1 MKKMMRSTF
10 GRLFNKNWMLAA
22 TLICGASVFTSCSES
37 SDNPAPENAK
47 NRKEFI
53 KHTRENLKD
62 IAENLNFTSWGFAN
76 RINQEF
82 NTTVLN
88 NPEFEKAIIPLFTQ
102 KIQEG
107 IQPVEEGSELAAMG
121 YKQYATIDL
130 TKFNYRF
137 TMKED
142 GSGFDVEEADDFEMI
157 INGYSPKTE
166 QWEKGLRKLTLQA
179 SGDTYK
185 QLAKR
190 LGNEETAVVILVP
203 SEFKFNIASM
213 VPGSWMEAFKGAF
226 TNTVTMSGESEYM
239 NPKTDA
245 IGITGVLTTGLPDTP
260 DGDHRADA
268 TDLYFDIANDPVA
281 NEASM
286 KFSFGHNDKSMIELE
301 ATANYTD
308 KEIDLTD
315 FSQFTTSGKIL
326 DVLVALMSGGKLEG
340 SLTLNDDLTSEIS
353 ISDCG
358 KAMQLQREM
367 AHARRNYADQA
378 TIEEYTKQLNELM
391 SAKMT
396 CKGVN
401 QVIPMKLQTEKFGVD
416 YWAMPAFNFADEKG
430 YVPFTELLDKE
441 SVEYAINIVDHA
453 AEPMAGAIVTV
464 RQLLQFVQTFI
475 MQMRVNQAQAQ
486 AGNE

>member
-1 MKKMMRSTF
+1 MKRLIYLMM
-10 GRLFNKNWMLAA
+10 AVA
-22 TLICGASVFTSCSES
+22 LICSASVFTSCSVNDDNS
-37 SDNPAPENAK
+37 SKTANE

-62 IAENLNFTSWGFAN
+62 IAENLNFGSWDLAN
-76 RINQEF
+76 KINQNF
-82 NTTVLN
+82 NTNVLN

-102 KIQEG
+102 KIREG

-130 TKFNYRF
+130 TEFNYRF

-142 GSGFDVEEADDFEMI
+142 GSGFDVEPADDFEMI
-157 INGYSPKTE
+157 INSFLPVSK
-166 QWEKGLRKLTLQA
+166 KVVLDKLTLQA

-190 LGNEETAVVILVP
+190 LGNEELAVVILVP
-203 SEFKFNIASM
+203 SDFTFSIATTNT
-213 VPGSWMEAFKGAF
+213 GSWEEVFSGAFK
-226 TNTVTMSGESEYM
+226 NDVKMSGESEYM

-245 IGITGVLTTGLPDTP
+245 IGITGILKSAYSGKPD
-260 DGDHRADA
+260 RKRAADA
-268 TDLYFDIANDPVA
+268 TDLFFEIANDPVA
-281 NEASM
+281 NESSM

-301 ATANYTD
+301 AGTYYTD
-308 KEIDLTD
+308 KEID
-315 FSQFTTSGKIL
+315 FSQLTTSGRIL

-358 KAMQLQREM
+358 KALQLQKEM

-378 TIEEYTKQLNELM
+378 TIEGYTQQLNELV
-391 SAKMT
+391 SAQMT

-430 YVPFTELLDKE
+430 YVSIIDLLDKE

-486 AGNE
+486 AEAGNE

>member
-1 MKKMMRSTF
+1 MKKVLSWVF
-10 GRLFNKNWMLAA
+10 AA
-22 TLICGASVFTSCSES
+22 ALICGASVFTSCTEG

-47 NRKEFI
+47 DRKEFI
-53 KHTRENLKD
+53 KHTRENLKYL
-62 IAENLNFTSWGFAN
+62 AENLNFGSWQLTN
-76 RINQEF
+76 KINQEF

-102 KIQEG
+102 KIRETVK
-107 IQPVEEGSELAAMG
+107 PVEEGSELAAMG

-157 INGYSPKTE
+157 INGFNPTT
-166 QWEKGLRKLTLQA
+166 QQVEKGMRKLKLEA

-190 LGNEETAVVILVP
+190 LGNEELAVVILVP
-203 SEFKFNIASM
+203 SGFSFSIASM
-213 VPGSWMEAFKGAF
+213 VFGSWKDVFKGVF
-226 TNTVTMSGESEYM
+226 SNVFELSGESEFI

-245 IGITGVLTTGLPDTP
+245 VSIAGALKSEIGELPD
-260 DGDHRADA
+260 GKYAADA
-268 TDLYFDIANDPVA
+268 TDLFFEIANDPVA
-281 NEASM
+281 NESSM
-286 KFSFGHNDKSMIELE
+286 KFSFGHNGKNMIELG
-301 ATANYTD
+301 AVAKYTD
-308 KEIDLTD
+308 KQTD
-315 FSQFTTSGKIL
+315 FSQFTSSKSIL
-326 DVLVALMSGGKLEG
+326 DVLVALVSGGKLEG
-340 SLTLNDDLTSEIS
+340 SLTLNDDLNTDFS

-358 KAMQLQREM
+358 KAMQLQKEM

-378 TIEEYTKQLNELM
+378 TIEGYTQQLNELV

-430 YVPFTELLDKE
+430 YVPITELLDKE
-441 SVEYAINIVDHA
+441 SVEYGINIIDHA
-453 AEPMAGAIVTV
+453 AEPMAGSIITV

-475 MQMRVNQAQAQ
+475 MQMRVNQSQAQ
-486 AGNE
+486 NE

>member
-10 GRLFNKNWMLAA
+10 GRLFNKNWVLAA

-53 KHTRENLKD
+53 KHTRENLKYL
-62 IAENLNFTSWGFAN
+62 AENLNFHSWDRAN
-76 RINQEF
+76 KINQNF
-82 NTTVLN
+82 NTNVLN

-102 KIQEG
+102 KIRETV
-107 IQPVEEGSELAAMG
+107 QPVEEGSELAEMG

-130 TKFNYRF
+130 TDFNYRF

-157 INGYSPKTE
+157 INIIKAVQIVGKD
-166 QWEKGLRKLTLQA
+166 KLTLKA

-203 SEFKFNIASM
+203 SDFVFSIAAN
-213 VPGSWMEAFKGAF
+213 VGEKWIEGFKGAF
-226 TNTVTMSGESEYM
+226 TNVFELSGESEFM
-239 NPKTDA
+239 NPRTDV
-245 IGITGVLTTGLPDTP
+245 IGITGVLKSEFGAIP
-260 DGDHRADA
+260 GGQRAADA

-281 NEASM
+281 NESSM

-326 DVLVALMSGGKLEG
+326 DVLVAMISGSKLEG
-340 SLTLNDDLTSEIS
+340 SLTLNDDLTTDIS

-358 KAMQLQREM
+358 KALQLQSEM

-475 MQMRVNQAQAQ
+475 MQMRVEQAQAQ
-486 AGNE
+486 AEAGNE

>member
-1 MKKMMRSTF
+1 MKKMMH
-10 GRLFNKNWMLAA
+10 LVLAA

-62 IAENLNFTSWGFAN
+62 IAENLNFSSWDFAN
-76 RINQEF
+76 IINQGF

-102 KIQEG
+102 KIREG
-107 IQPVEEGSELAAMG
+107 IQPVEEGSELAEMG

-130 TKFNYRF
+130 TDFNYRF

-157 INGYSPKTE
+157 INKVAT
-166 QWEKGLRKLTLQA
+166 KATKHKLTLRA

-190 LGNEETAVVILVP
+190 LGSEELAVVILVP
-203 SEFKFNIASM
+203 SDFEFSIATNL
-213 VPGSWMEAFKGAF
+213 PEGWNEDFKGVF
-226 TNTVTMSGESEYM
+226 TNAFQMSGESEFI

-245 IGITGVLTTGLPDTP
+245 IGITGVLTTGVLGSP
-260 DGDHRADA
+260 DGQHAADA
-268 TDLYFDIANDPVA
+268 TELYFDIANDPVA

-286 KFSFGHNDKSMIELE
+286 KFSFGHNDKSMVELE
-301 ATANYTD
+301 ATGNYTD

-326 DVLVALMSGGKLEG
+326 DVLVALMSGGSLEG
-340 SLTLNDDLTSEIS
+340 TLTLNDDLTTAIS

-430 YVPFTELLDKE
+430 YVPITELLDKE
-441 SVEYAINIVDHA
+441 SVEYGINIIDHA

-475 MQMRVNQAQAQ
+475 MQARVSQAQAQ

>member
-1 MKKMMRSTF
+1 MN
-10 GRLFNKNWMLAA
+10 RLMQWALAA
-22 TLICGASVFTSCSES
+22 ALICGASVFTSCSES

-62 IAENLNFTSWGFAN
+62 LAENLNFSSWEVAN
-76 RINQEF
+76 KLNQEF

-88 NPEFEKAIIPLFTQ
+88 NPEFEKAILPLFIQ
-102 KIQEG
+102 KIREG

-121 YKQYATIDL
+121 YKQVATLDL

-157 INGYSPKTE
+157 INTVAPKAT
-166 QWEKGLRKLTLQA
+166 KNKLTLRA

-185 QLAKR
+185 QFAKR
-190 LGNEETAVVILVP
+190 LGKEELAVVILVP
-203 SEFKFNIASM
+203 SDFTFTLATNVDGKWIE
-213 VPGSWMEAFKGAF
+213 GFKGVF
-226 TNTVTMSGESEYM
+226 TNVFELSGESEYM

-245 IGITGVLTTGLPDTP
+245 IGITGVLTTGVVSP
-260 DGDHRADA
+260 DGQHAADA

-281 NEASM
+281 NESSM
-286 KFSFGHNDKSMIELE
+286 KFSFGHNDKSMVELE
-301 ATANYTD
+301 ATSKYID
-308 KEIDLTD
+308 KDID

-326 DVLVALMSGGKLEG
+326 DVLVALMSGGSLEG
-340 SLTLNDDLTSEIS
+340 TLTLNDDLTTEIS
-353 ISDCG
+353 INDCG
-358 KAMQLQREM
+358 KALQLQKEM

-378 TIEEYTKQLNELM
+378 TIEGYTQQLNELV

-441 SVEYAINIVDHA
+441 SVEYGINIIDHA

-475 MQMRVNQAQAQ
+475 MQMRVEQAQAQ
-486 AGNE
+486 NE

>member
-1 MKKMMRSTF
+1 MKKM
-10 GRLFNKNWMLAA
+10 KNWVLAA
-22 TLICGASVFTSCSES
+22 TLICGASMFTSCSES

-47 NRKEFI
+47 DRKEFI

-62 IAENLNFTSWGFAN
+62 LAENLNFASWELAN
-76 RINQEF
+76 KMNQEF
-82 NTTVLN
+82 NTSVLN

-102 KIQEG
+102 KIRES

-130 TKFNYRF
+130 TAFNYRF
-137 TMKED
+137 TMKAD

-157 INGYSPKTE
+157 M
-166 QWEKGLRKLTLQA
+166 RKLTLKA

-203 SEFKFNIASM
+203 SDFEFSIASM
-213 VPGSWMEAFKGAF
+213 VPGSWNEGFKGVF
-226 TNTVTMSGESEYM
+226 TNVFELSGESEYM

-260 DGDHRADA
+260 DGKHSADA
-268 TDLYFDIANDPVA
+268 TELFFDIANDPVA

-286 KFSFGHNDKSMIELE
+286 KFSFGHNDKSMVELE
-301 ATANYTD
+301 ATSKYTD
-308 KEIDLTD
+308 KDIDLTD

-378 TIEEYTKQLNELM
+378 TIEEYTKQLNELV

-430 YVPFTELLDKE
+430 YVPITELLDKE
-441 SVEYAINIVDHA
+441 SVEYGINIIDHA
-453 AEPMAGAIVTV
+453 AEPMAGSIITV

-486 AGNE
+486 AEAGDE

>member
-1 MKKMMRSTF
+1 M
-10 GRLFNKNWMLAA
+10 
-22 TLICGASVFTSCSES
+22 
-37 SDNPAPENAK
+37 
-47 NRKEFI
+47 
-53 KHTRENLKD
+53 
-62 IAENLNFTSWGFAN
+62 
-76 RINQEF
+76 
-82 NTTVLN
+82 
-88 NPEFEKAIIPLFTQ
+88 
-102 KIQEG
+102 
-107 IQPVEEGSELAAMG
+107 EEGSELAAMG

-157 INGYSPKTE
+157 MNGYNPRT
-166 QWEKGLRKLTLQA
+166 QQVEKGNHKLTLEA

-190 LGNEETAVVILVP
+190 LGNEELAVVILVP
-203 SEFKFNIASM
+203 SDFVFSIAAN
-213 VPGSWMEAFKGAF
+213 VGEKWIEGFKGVF
-226 TNTVTMSGESEYM
+226 TNAFQMSGESEFI

-245 IGITGVLTTGLPDTP
+245 IGITGVLTTGVLGSP
-260 DGDHRADA
+260 DGQRAADA
-268 TDLYFDIANDPVA
+268 TDLYFESTNDPVA

-286 KFSFGHNDKSMIELE
+286 KFSFGHNDK
-301 ATANYTD
+301 
-308 KEIDLTD
+308 
-315 FSQFTTSGKIL
+315 FTTSGKIL
-326 DVLVALMSGGKLEG
+326 DVLVALVSGGSLEG
-340 SLTLNDDLTSEIS
+340 SITLNDDLTTEIS
-353 ISDCG
+353 INDCG
-358 KAMQLQREM
+358 KALQLQREM

-430 YVPFTELLDKE
+430 YVPIIDLLDKE
-441 SVEYAINIVDHA
+441 SVEYGINIIDHA

-475 MQMRVNQAQAQ
+475 MQARVEQAQAQ

>member
-1 MKKMMRSTF
+1 MM
-10 GRLFNKNWMLAA
+10 NWVLAA

-62 IAENLNFTSWGFAN
+62 IAENLNFSSWDFAN
-76 RINQEF
+76 IINQGF

-102 KIQEG
+102 KIREG
-107 IQPVEEGSELAAMG
+107 IQPVEEGSELAEMG

-130 TKFNYRF
+130 TDFNYRF

-157 INGYSPKTE
+157 INKVAT
-166 QWEKGLRKLTLQA
+166 KATKHKLTLRA

-190 LGNEETAVVILVP
+190 LGSEELAVVILVP
-203 SEFKFNIASM
+203 SDFEFSIATNL
-213 VPGSWMEAFKGAF
+213 PEGWNEDFKGVF
-226 TNTVTMSGESEYM
+226 TNAFQMSGESEFI

-245 IGITGVLTTGLPDTP
+245 IGITGVLTTGVLGSP
-260 DGDHRADA
+260 DGQHAADA
-268 TDLYFDIANDPVA
+268 TELYFDIANDPVA

-286 KFSFGHNDKSMIELE
+286 KFSFGHNDKSMVELE

-326 DVLVALMSGGKLEG
+326 DVLVALMSGGSLEG
-340 SLTLNDDLTSEIS
+340 TLTLNDDLTTAIS

-430 YVPFTELLDKE
+430 YVSIIDLLDKE
-441 SVEYAINIVDHA
+441 SVEYGINIIDHA

-486 AGNE
+486 AEAGNE